1 MESKLKIIGGNP
13 EHMVCWQMGAA
24 VNATG
29 SCLAASIYIENY
41 SMRIPPKKKILNA
54 ITVLHDRVRKS

>member
-1 MESKLKIIGGNP
+1 
-13 EHMVCWQMGAA
+13 MVCWQMGAA

-41 SMRIPPKKKILNA
+41 SMRIPPKKNFECYYCF
-54 ITVLHDRVRKS
+54 T

>member
-1 MESKLKIIGGNP
+1 
-13 EHMVCWQMGAA
+13 MVCWQMGAA

-41 SMRIPPKKKILNA
+41 SMRIPPKKKF
-54 ITVLHDRVRKS
+54 

>member
-1 MESKLKIIGGNP
+1 
-13 EHMVCWQMGAA
+13 MVCCQKGAA

-41 SMRIPPKKKILNA
+41 SMRIASEKF
-54 ITVLHDRVRKS
+54 